1 MNEIK
6 NSIEEIFDSMREQI
20 DKRSFI
26 YASKDSARR
35 KYIDC
40 SDLDTIINE
49 AEAKWKEDC
58 CEWKYNEFEEQ
69 WETSCGVLLNPN
81 SHDREVTHY
90 CCSCGKRIK
99 IAEVE

>member
-1 MNEIK
+1 MKEM
-6 NSIEEIFDSMREQI
+6 FDWLREQI

-49 AEAKWKEDC
+49 AEAKWKDAC
-58 CEWKYNEFEEQ
+58 CEWKLILGNTFVAAVSHENEVFTQ
-69 WETSCGVLLNPN
+69 TDMKFCP
-81 SHDREVTHY
+81 Y
-90 CCSCGKRIK
+90 CGKPIK
-99 IAEVE
+99 IAEVERWQS